1 MWLFTLLLL
10 CSCVNNHRLS
20 KALEL
25 AGSNRGEL
33 EKVLIHY
40 KDSGEKYKA
49 ACFLIENMPKCYSYK
64 GWLIDTLRYWKATTD
79 SFGIIDSS
87 QVAKWEKYPASMMNK
102 EYDIHVIT
110 ADYLIRNIDQAF
122 VVWKKRPWN
131 KDLSFD
137 DFCELIL
144 PYRIGDETLEDW
156 RSVYSEEFSFLLDS
170 VYIGTD
176 VMEAT
181 KVVMENLRERGFR
194 FNNDFDSPHMGA
206 LFLLEHR
213 AGKCD
218 PESG

>member
-79 SFGIIDSS
+79 SFGIIDSN

-110 ADYLIRNIDQAF
+110 AD
-122 VVWKKRPWN
+122 
-131 KDLSFD
+131 S
-137 DFCELIL
+137 
-144 PYRIGDETLEDW
+144 
-156 RSVYSEEFSFLLDS
+156 
-170 VYIGTD
+170 
-176 VMEAT
+176 
-181 KVVMENLRERGFR
+181 
-194 FNNDFDSPHMGA
+194 
-206 LFLLEHR
+206 
-213 AGKCD
+213 
-218 PESG
+218 